1 MRGRWWEWE
10 SPVLIDCRM
19 ARMVR
24 GLERYQQAGDLHFVR
39 SVATTRLLTWRAC
52 SYVILFEEALER
64 VRSRYDLEVVG

>member
-1 MRGRWWEWE
+1 
-10 SPVLIDCRM
+10 M